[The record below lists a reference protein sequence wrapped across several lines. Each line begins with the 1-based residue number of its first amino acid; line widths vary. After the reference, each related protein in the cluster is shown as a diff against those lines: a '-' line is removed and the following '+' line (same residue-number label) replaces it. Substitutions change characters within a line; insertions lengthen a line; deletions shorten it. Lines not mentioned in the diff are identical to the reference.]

1 MNLHRALILTVLGWR
16 RVDLVLMLREVRVRM
31 RVVEAVERRAMFDH
45 ELRRMRFVL
54 LVLLVMDRDHWQP
67 LVAVVRVQVVPANCR
82 ICRDHT
88 RRRLLAL
95 SMGAGLAVEEASI
108 VRALV
113 VPMKEGAVE
122 ELAVRHL
129 VVAEVVRLVWMME
142 ELVEVQEVHHQV

>member
-1 MNLHRALILTVLGWR
+1 MNLHRALIVTVLGWR

-31 RVVEAVERRAMFDH
+31 QVVEAVERRAMFDH

-54 LVLLVMDRDHWQP
+54 LVLLVMDRDRWQP
-67 LVAVVRVQVVPANCR
+67 LGAVVRVQVVPANCR

-95 SMGAGLAVEEASI
+95 SMGAVLAVEEASI
-108 VRALV
+108 VRA
-113 VPMKEGAVE
+113 MKEGAVE
-122 ELAVRHL
+122 ELAVRPL

-142 ELVEVQEVHHQV
+142 VLVEVQGVHHQV